1 HRYIIKDGPYA
12 GTYAEGPEYTSQG
25 AFGTMPEI
33 NDMESVLV
41 GNHLVNYYGL
51 DTLETGAMITW
62 AMELY
67 EKGIL
72 TDEDTG
78 GIKLEFGN
86 KEALWEMIHKIAN
99 REGLGDILAEGPLRA
114 AKRIGRGSEKYLVH
128 VKGMSNLHSDE
139 RPTPSLALN
148 VATATRGSDHLRS
161 RPAIDLYNLPIQ
173 VLDKVYRNPIPYE
186 GPLVNSYSSYVGKA
200 WMVLWQE
207 MLYMAVD
214 CIGMC
219 KYHTI
224 FLGVNH
230 PSFEE
235 FARSIYL
242 NAGLEFTPQQ
252 VWEVA
257 NRAYTLE
264 RMFNLREGF
273 GREDDWLV
281 DRYFDEPTPLGLPVA
296 RGRAIDR
303 EKFKEMLDEY
313 YQLHEWDENGV
324 PTPELLKKL
333 GLEGEPSHIL

>member
-1 HRYIIKDGPYA
+1 
-12 GTYAEGPEYTSQG
+12 
-25 AFGTMPEI
+25 
-33 NDMESVLV
+33 
-41 GNHLVNYYGL
+41 
-51 DTLETGAMITW
+51 
-62 AMELY
+62 
-67 EKGIL
+67 
-72 TDEDTG
+72 
-78 GIKLEFGN
+78 
-86 KEALWEMIHKIAN
+86 
-99 REGLGDILAEGPLRA
+99 
-114 AKRIGRGSEKYLVH
+114 
-128 VKGMSNLHSDE
+128 
-139 RPTPSLALN
+139 
-148 VATATRGSDHLRS
+148 
-161 RPAIDLYNLPIQ
+161 
-173 VLDKVYRNPIPYE
+173 
-186 GPLVNSYSSYVGKA
+186 
-200 WMVLWQE
+200 
-207 MLYMAVD
+207 
-214 CIGMC
+214 
-219 KYHTI
+219 
-224 FLGVNH
+224 VNH